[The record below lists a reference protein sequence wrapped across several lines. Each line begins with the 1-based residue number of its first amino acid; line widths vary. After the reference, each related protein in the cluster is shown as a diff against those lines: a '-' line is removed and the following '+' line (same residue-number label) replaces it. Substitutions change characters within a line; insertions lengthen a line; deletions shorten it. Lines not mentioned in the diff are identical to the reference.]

1 MRKQFEVKE
10 KSLTEFFIKYRP
22 GYNEQNYSSFEQ
34 EKYRMFQTDEPIYI
48 KKSDELKNITHVI
61 FEIEDTTLKTRKTV
75 KYTYEYI
82 VQEYDD
88 VLNKLVFIG

>member
-10 KSLTEFFIKYRP
+10 KSLTEFFRKYVP
-22 GYNEQNYSSFEQ
+22 SYNRQDYLIEEIY
-34 EKYRMFQTDEPIYI
+34 KMFQTDEPIYI
-48 KKSDELKNITHVI
+48 KKSDELKNIMHVI
-61 FEIEDTTLKTRKTV
+61 FEIEDTTYKTRKTV
-75 KYTYEYI
+75 KYAYEYL